1 MEMWVNFCI
10 YSTSRTK
17 PPGQMMTG
25 LRNGFQ
31 KLSTTVEI
39 KLGRKFLPTILQG
52 RGQMGHKCSWPKST
66 MTKDGSEG

>member
-10 YSTSRTK
+10 YSTSRSK

-39 KLGRKFLPTILQG
+39 KLGNYSA
-52 RGQMGHKCSWPKST
+52 GQRT
-66 MTKDGSEG
+66 NGSQMSSAKVHDDSGWTEG